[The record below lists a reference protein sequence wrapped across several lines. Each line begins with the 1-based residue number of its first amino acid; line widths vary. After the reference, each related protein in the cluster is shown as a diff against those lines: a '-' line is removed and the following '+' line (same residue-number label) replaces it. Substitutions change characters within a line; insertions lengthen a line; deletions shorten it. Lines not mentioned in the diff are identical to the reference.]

1 MKALVAL
8 ALALGIAGLTAG
20 LSSYAILVRELNRGY
35 LETNPASAI
44 LRTDA
49 LDEGTLQAVRAVPG
63 VKVAE
68 ARRVL
73 SGRIKAGP
81 AQWRTL
87 TLFVVQDFA
96 AIRVS
101 KLMPQAGAW
110 PPGPGEILIERDALQ
125 VAHARI
131 GDEVTVRTARGVDH
145 ALRVSGTVK
154 DVGQAQA
161 RMENLVYGYVTLQ
174 TLALLGEEP
183 VLDRLYLQGGDA
195 MQVKAVLEARGHP
208 VTRVDLPEPGK
219 HPHADLMGL
228 LLLVLASFALFAL
241 LLSGALVMN
250 LMTALMASQVRQ
262 IGVMKAI
269 GGSRARIARIY
280 LGQALLLGAAA
291 VLIGLGPG
299 LLGGRAIVQAMA
311 VFLNFDIGSFAVPLW
326 VFAVAALLGLLAPL
340 LSAAWPVWRGTA
352 VPVCEALTSHGV
364 SQNNFG
370 AGALDR
376 ALAGVGGLTR
386 PVLLALR
393 NAFRRRTRV
402 LLTLGTLSLGGL
414 FFMTALNVRASMIGT
429 LDGLFAKMKFDLS
442 VTLSTMA
449 SAGQVE
455 RAVRAVPAIASFE
468 GWIQTEASFPNAGE
482 RFPVFALP
490 PATRMLDLDIVR
502 GRGLQADDTNA
513 LVVSSALAAK
523 HRELQPGRTVT
534 LRMGPVAQEWQV
546 VGVAR
551 QPFSPPAGYISRLHL
566 DTVGGQGGMTNSL
579 RLALR
584 GGSDLDAVRAALD
597 KALEAEGLRA
607 MASNTKADSRTG
619 FDEHMR
625 MIYVALVILSA
636 ILGGVGG
643 LGLATTMSLNV
654 LERRRELGVL
664 RALGATPATVWLL
677 VVAEGAVIGLASWAV
692 AALLA
697 WPVSKLIG
705 RGLVIHAF
713 HSSMDF
719 VFEPR
724 GVGIWLLLS
733 LLLAVLGSFAP
744 AVRATRDTIR
754 EALAYE

>member
-1 MKALVAL
+1 V
-8 ALALGIAGLTAG
+8 
-20 LSSYAILVRELNRGY
+20 E
-35 LETNPASAI
+35 
-44 LRTDA
+44 
-49 LDEGTLQAVRAVPG
+49 
-63 VKVAE
+63 VAE

-110 PPGPGEILIERDALQ
+110 PPKPGEILIERDALQ

-131 GDEVTVRTARGVDH
+131 GDEVTVRTARGLDH
-145 ALRVSGTVK
+145 ALRISGTVK

-174 TLALLGEEP
+174 TLALLGEAP

-195 MQVKAVLEARGHP
+195 LQVKAVLEARGHP

-241 LLSGALVMN
+241 VLSGALVMN

-280 LGQALLLGAAA
+280 LGQALLLGAVA

-299 LLGGRAIVQAMA
+299 VLGGRAIVQAMA
-311 VFLNFDIGSFAVPLW
+311 VFLNFDIGSFAVPAW

-370 AGALDR
+370 ADALDR
-376 ALAGVGGLTR
+376 ALAGVGGLAR

-442 VTLSTMA
+442 VTL
-449 SAGQVE
+449 AGTGTAEQVE
-455 RAVRAVPAIASFE
+455 RAMRAVPEVQGFE
-468 GWIQTEASFPNAGE
+468 AWMTTQGSLPGPGETHAAGLHGGGGGAPAGS
-482 RFPVFALP
+482 FPVFALP
-490 PATRMLDLDIVR
+490 PATRMLDFDISR
-502 GRGLQADDTNA
+502 GRGLQPGDTNA
-513 LVVSSALAAK
+513 LVISSALAAQ
-523 HRELQPGRTVT
+523 HRELQPGQTVT
-534 LRMGPVAQEWQV
+534 LRLGHMPKEFQV
-546 VGVAR
+546 VGIAR
-551 QPFSPPAGYISRLHL
+551 QPFSPPAAYIPREAIEMP
-566 DTVGGQGGMTNSL
+566 GMTNSL
-579 RLALR
+579 RI
-584 GGSDLDAVRAALD
+584 AVRGDVEVARAAVD

-607 MASNTKADSRTG
+607 MTSNSKADSRTG

-677 VVAEGAVIGLASWAV
+677 VVAEGAVIGLASWGV

-724 GVGIWLLLS
+724 GVGIGLLLS

>member
-20 LSSYAILVRELNRGY
+20 LSSYSILVRELNQGY
-35 LETNPASAI
+35 LATNPATAV

-49 LDEGTLQAVRAVPG
+49 LDEAALQAARAVPG
-63 VKVAE
+63 VVFAE
-68 ARRVL
+68 PRRAL

-87 TLFVVQDFA
+87 VLFVVQDFA
-96 AIRVS
+96 DIRVS
-101 KLMPQAGAW
+101 KLVPQAGAW
-110 PPGPGEILIERDALQ
+110 PPGSGEILIERDAMQ
-125 VAHARI
+125 VARAKV
-131 GDEVTVRTARGVDH
+131 GDEVVVRTARGVDH
-145 ALRVSGTVK
+145 TLRISGTVK

-183 VLDRLYLQGGDA
+183 VLDRLYLQGGA
-195 MQVKAVLEARGHP
+195 PEQVKAALEAHGHA
-208 VTRVDLPEPGK
+208 VTRVDVPEPGK

-241 LLSGALVMN
+241 VLSGALVMN
-250 LMTALMASQVRQ
+250 LMAALMASQVRQ

-269 GGSRARIARIY
+269 GGSRPQIARIY
-280 LGQALLLGAAA
+280 LSQALLLGAAA
-291 VLIGLGPG
+291 VLIGIGPG
-299 LLGGRAIVQAMA
+299 LLGGRAIVKALA
-311 VFLNFDIGSFAVPLW
+311 VFLNFDIQSFAVPFW
-326 VFAVAALLGLLAPL
+326 VFAVAGLLGLLAPL
-340 LSAAWPVWRGTA
+340 LSAAWPVWKGTA
-352 VPVCEALTSHGV
+352 VPVCETLTSYGV
-364 SQNNFG
+364 STSNFG
-370 AGALDR
+370 VDSLER
-376 ALAGVGGLTR
+376 ALVGVGGLAR

-402 LLTLGTLSLGGL
+402 LVTLGTLSLGGL

-442 VTLSTMA
+442 VSL
-449 SAGQVE
+449 AGMGTTEQVE
-455 RAVRAVPAIASFE
+455 RAVRAVPEVTDFE
-468 GWIQTEASFPNAGE
+468 AWMVTEGSLPGGS
-482 RFPVFALP
+482 FPVFALP
-490 PATRMLDLDIVR
+490 PATRLLDFDISR
-502 GRGLQADDTNA
+502 GRGLQPGDTNA
-513 LVVSSALAAK
+513 VVVSSALATK
-523 HRELQPGRTVT
+523 YRELQPGRTVT
-534 LRMGPVAQEWQV
+534 LRLGHGTKEFQV
-546 VGVAR
+546 VGIAR
-551 QPFSPPAGYISRLHL
+551 QPFSPPAAYLPREA
-566 DTVGGQGGMTNSL
+566 VEMPGMTNSL
-579 RLALR
+579 RIAVR
-584 GGSDLDAVRAALD
+584 GDVETARAALD

-607 MASNTKADSRTG
+607 MTSTSKADSRVG

-664 RALGATPATVWLL
+664 RALGATPGVVWLL
-677 VVAEGAVIGLASWAV
+677 VVSEGVVIGLFSWAI
-692 AALLA
+692 AAVLA
-697 WPVSKLIG
+697 WPVSRFVG

-719 VFEPR
+719 KFEPR
-724 GVGIWLLLS
+724 GIGIWLLLS
-733 LLLAVLGSFAP
+733 LVLAVLGSLAP